1 MDEKD
6 GGLKDGAKLLLFGD
20 MSDAKIGAG
29 YLVFCKI
36 MLFVHY
42 PTYKN
47 HDLVQKSDV
56 KNRDLVQK

>member
-47 HDLVQKSDV
+47 
-56 KNRDLVQK
+56 RDLVQK